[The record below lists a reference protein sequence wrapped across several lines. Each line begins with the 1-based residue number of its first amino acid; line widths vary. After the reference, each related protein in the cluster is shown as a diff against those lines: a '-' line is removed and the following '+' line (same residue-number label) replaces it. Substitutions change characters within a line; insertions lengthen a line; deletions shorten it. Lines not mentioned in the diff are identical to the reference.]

1 MKKCLIFFI
10 ALSCNVALRAQQ
22 KLTPVAAQSSIN
34 FTIRNF
40 GFNTRGDLS
49 GLKGKLYFDKNH
61 LAQSSFD
68 ITVDVATINTGNSQR
83 DRHLLAADYFDVA
96 KYPAI
101 RIAGKPV
108 LDKEGKFLFQ
118 GTLTIKNITKA
129 IAFPFTLSAQNQG
142 YLFEASFK
150 INRLTYQVGNESAV
164 LSDDLKVMLKVM
176 AK

>member
-83 DRHLLAADYFDVA
+83 DKHLLKSQQNSMFLLAR
-96 KYPAI
+96 K
-101 RIAGKPV
+101 
-108 LDKEGKFLFQ
+108 LKFGHL
-118 GTLTIKNITKA
+118 L
-129 IAFPFTLSAQNQG
+129 
-142 YLFEASFK
+142 
-150 INRLTYQVGNESAV
+150 QVTAMV
-164 LSDDLKVMLKVM
+164 FL
-176 AK
+176 